1 MSDIVTYARGS
12 MAALPTSC
20 RFGEVGEA
28 IGGAERAAVLGF
40 AASQPHQ
47 PRAA

>member
-1 MSDIVTYARGS
+1 MFDIVICARGS

-28 IGGAERAAVLGF
+28 IGGTERATVLGF
-40 AASQPHQ
+40 AALQTHQ

>member
-1 MSDIVTYARGS
+1 MFDIVICARGS

-20 RFGEVGEA
+20 RFDEVGEA
-28 IGGAERAAVLGF
+28 IGGTERAAVLGF
-40 AASQPHQ
+40 AAPQTHQ